1 MRKEALIDKIMNTY
15 YHFCLISVPRNNMK
29 PRLGY
34 PNVEADTGGSC
45 CEFVIAGRRYH
56 RGLLGIEGG

>member
-1 MRKEALIDKIMNTY
+1 
-15 YHFCLISVPRNNMK
+15 MK
-29 PRLGY
+29 PRVGY